1 MLSHSTGTLSGCHYF
16 RSHLKKTITNDCK
29 IADLKTAS
37 LYYCLAVAA
46 LLLFGCASPKEKSI
60 YTDVLVVGGG
70 TAGTAAG
77 IQSARLGVNT
87 IIAEET
93 TWLGGMISSAG
104 VSAFDG
110 NHNMPSGIWAEFREK
125 IYQVYGGPKAVE
137 TGWVS
142 NTLFEPHVADS
153 IFKQMASAEKNLS
166 IQYELRFVKAL
177 TDGTTIT
184 GAEFIH
190 TTTGETIT
198 IHATQIIDAT
208 ELGDVMA
215 SANVPFNVGMEA
227 DSTTGENVG
236 VPSTNDIIQDITYT
250 AILKDYGAGADCTLV
265 KPANYDPMEFDG
277 CCNEFCSDP
286 KKLASNVT
294 AAQLLDYGKLPN
306 GKYMINWPGKGNDIY
321 LNLIP
326 LSYEQ
331 RQEEIKKAKEKTIR
345 FVYFLQTQF
354 GFKQLDFAANEF
366 PTIDQLPLIP
376 YHREGRRVEGIVRF
390 KVQHIATPF
399 DQPTALYRTG
409 ISVGDYP
416 IDHHHREN
424 INAPQ
429 HLNFYPVPSFN
440 IPLGALLPRQHN
452 GIIIAEKGIS
462 VSNIVNGT
470 TRLQPC
476 VLLTGQAAGV
486 LAALSLQQKKQA
498 RDIAVRDVQ
507 AALLKAKAYI
517 MPYFD
522 VRADHPHFASVQRI
536 GATGI
541 LKGKGEPFKWANRTW
556 FYPDSTVA
564 TATFTNDYKAFAA
577 TNLTSS
583 VVTIADAITIV
594 AATAKQSP
602 AVQKNTDWNFSSSDA
617 LQQQI
622 ASKWNSWGFQNFDPQ
637 RPVTRL
643 ELAVLLDTIIDPFK
657 LKEVDHEGHYK

>member
-1 MLSHSTGTLSGCHYF
+1 MKTAYLYHSLVFVLLLVSGCT
-16 RSHLKKTITNDCK
+16 SHAQK
-29 IADLKTAS
+29 
-37 LYYCLAVAA
+37 V
-46 LLLFGCASPKEKSI
+46 F

-77 IQSARLGVNT
+77 IQSARLGVKT
-87 IIAEET
+87 IMTEET

-110 NHNMPSGIWAEFREK
+110 NHKMPSGIWAEFREK

-153 IFKQMASAEKNLS
+153 IFKQMAAAEKNLS
-166 IQYELRFVKAL
+166 VMHHLRFVKAL
-177 TDGTTIT
+177 TTGTTIT
-184 GAEFIH
+184 GAEFIDKK
-190 TTTGETIT
+190 TGKNVTIY
-198 IHATQIIDAT
+198 AKQIIDAT

-215 SANVPFNVGMEA
+215 SASVPFDMGMEA
-227 DSTTGENVG
+227 NSITGENVG
-236 VPSTNDIIQDITYT
+236 VPASNDIIQDITYT
-250 AILKDYGAGADCTLV
+250 AILKNYGSSADCTLV
-265 KPANYDPMEFDG
+265 KPANYNPMEFDG

-286 KKLASNVT
+286 KKLTSNVT

-326 LSYEQ
+326 LTYEQ
-331 RQEEIKKAKEKTIR
+331 RQLEIKKAKEKTIR

-354 GFKQLDFAANEF
+354 GFKHLDFANEF
-366 PTIDQLPLIP
+366 PTDDGLPLIP
-376 YHREGRRVEGIVRF
+376 YNREGRRLQGVVRF
-390 KVQHIATPF
+390 KVQHIAEPF
-399 DQPTALYRTG
+399 KQANALYRTG
-409 ISVGDYP
+409 VSVGDYP

-424 INAPQ
+424 TNAPQ

-440 IPLGALLPRQHN
+440 IPLGALLPQQHD
-452 GIIIAEKGIS
+452 GLIVAEKGIS

-486 LAALSLQQKKQA
+486 LAALSVQQKKKA
-498 RDIAVRDVQ
+498 REVSVRDVQ
-507 AALLKAKAYI
+507 AALLHAKAYI
-517 MPYFD
+517 MPYVD
-522 VRADHPHFASVQRI
+522 VRADHNHFAAVQRI

-541 LKGKGEPFKWANRTW
+541 LRGKGEPFKWANRTW

-564 TATFTNDYKAFAA
+564 SATFTNDYKEFAVVKL
-577 TNLTSS
+577 NSS
-583 VVTIADAITIV
+583 TVTIADAVNTL
-594 AATAKQSP
+594 AATAKQYP
-602 AVQKNTDWNFSSSDA
+602 PLQKNTNWNFSNISE
-617 LQQQI
+617 LQKQI
-622 ASKWNSWGFQNFDPQ
+622 EAKWSGWGFNNFDLQ
-637 RPVTRL
+637 RSITRL
-643 ELAVLLDTIIDPFK
+643 ELAVLLDTIIDPFQ